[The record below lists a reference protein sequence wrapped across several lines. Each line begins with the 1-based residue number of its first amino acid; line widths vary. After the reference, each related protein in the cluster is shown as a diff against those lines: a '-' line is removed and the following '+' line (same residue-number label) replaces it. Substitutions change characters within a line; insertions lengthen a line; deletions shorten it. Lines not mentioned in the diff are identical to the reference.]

1 MSLVWKL
8 RVYSREGQKWG
19 YFLLS
24 KTYPVTGTVDT
35 RQLLSNIHSVSSP
48 FRMTWE
54 TLDGVYLD
62 LGCTQHSG
70 PETHRAHKCH
80 EMTWRFVVW
89 LVALFL
95 FDMSLGEWVE
105 EWYQLLRASGIPTRA
120 EPGIRKNPVQMPL
133 RGTGKQPAGSVFPTI
148 RC

>member
-54 TLDGVYLD
+54 TLDGVYLN

-95 FDMSLGEWVE
+95 FYLICPRENG
-105 EWYQLLRASGIPTRA
+105 LRSGISYLEHLESQHVESQGLERTQSRCHSEA
-120 EPGIRKNPVQMPL
+120 Q
-133 RGTGKQPAGSVFPTI
+133 GSGQQAV
-148 RC
+148 CSLQ